1 MQTRKNI
8 LAFVAIVALIGAI
21 AFPNTLFSIKASAT
35 TVDDEEDDDLSET
48 GGDILEAEND
58 TEQVETEGENEYTTS
73 FRAED
78 CTFTSTGTN
87 PFFILEPN
95 YQLVLAGG
103 ETGESAEVTITVL
116 NETREVNGTE
126 TRVLE
131 ERETIGG

>member
-1 MQTRKNI
+1 MDTNNHKGNS
-8 LAFVAIVALIGAI
+8 LIHWVS
-21 AFPNTLFSIKASAT
+21 TEASAT

-78 CTFTSTGTN
+78 CAFTSTGTN

-103 ETGESAEVTITVL
+103 ET
-116 NETREVNGTE
+116 
-126 TRVLE
+126 
-131 ERETIGG
+131 ERIG